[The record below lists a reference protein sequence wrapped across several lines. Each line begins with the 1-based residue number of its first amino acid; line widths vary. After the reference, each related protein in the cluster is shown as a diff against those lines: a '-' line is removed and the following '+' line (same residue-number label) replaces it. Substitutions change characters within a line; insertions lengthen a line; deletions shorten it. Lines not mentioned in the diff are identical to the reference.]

1 MMKFNRT
8 GRFTPW
14 MKTPLAIVLM
24 TNSSFAAPSA
34 KKIFEQNCIA
44 CHQVENK
51 KNQAIVGPSLVEISH
66 LYKKDLA
73 GYVKWCNAPG
83 KKRKDAIQMPSM
95 AHVGNKNL
103 EALHT
108 WMLDVTKGK
117 KFVPKKPKKIDPYAL
132 NKSEVSQPRL
142 QRIFLSDSSPA
153 SIAVTIDGQHSL
165 CWDTVSCRM
174 RYVWKGG
181 FIDGYPYWERNG
193 NAFAKLI
200 GEVYYRAP
208 MKLKSS
214 LENSG
219 FKGAPKF
226 KGYKMV
232 GGLPVFSYSLGPHQ
246 VSEAIMNQDGN
257 LVVQVKIQS
266 DESIEGAVRYPL
278 GDLVKTVLKHSAGK
292 IENGVLVLTA
302 KEAAGFE
309 LTFNLKK

>member
-1 MMKFNRT
+1 MIFNRT
-8 GRFTPW
+8 GKCDLW
-14 MKTPLAIVLM
+14 MKIPVALALIAG
-24 TNSSFAAPSA
+24 SSFAAPPA

-51 KNQAIVGPSLVEISH
+51 KNQAIVGPSLVEIGH
-66 LYKKDLA
+66 IYKKDLK
-73 GYVKWCNAPG
+73 GFVKWCNSPG

-103 EALHT
+103 ESIHA
-108 WMLDVTKGK
+108 WMLKVTKGK
-117 KFVPKKPKKIDPYAL
+117 KFVAKKPKKVDPYAL
-132 NKSEVSQPRL
+132 NKSELSQPRL

-208 MKLKSS
+208 MKLTSS
-214 LENSG
+214 LVNDE
-219 FKGAPKF
+219 FKGIPKF
-226 KGYKMV
+226 KGYKIV
-232 GGLPVFSYSLGPHQ
+232 AALPVFSYSLGSHE
-246 VSEAIMNQDGN
+246 VSEAIMNRDGN
-257 LVVQVKIQS
+257 LVIQVKIQS
-266 DESIEGAVRYPL
+266 DETIEGAVRYPL

-292 IENGVLVLTA
+292 IENGALVLTA